1 MADQQR
7 QDGSGP
13 VDEVP
18 AGADGTVISGL
29 MTRLMRQYGAI
40 RNRITATGRVS
51 AAPTFLL
58 FKFADGQRRRAADL
72 AEELCAD
79 PSTVSRQV
87 AQLVKEGFLERQAD
101 PDDGRASLLVLTD
114 LGRQRRDALRRDSI
128 ALFAGVTAAWSDH
141 DRRTLA
147 ELLHRYVEDMESQRE
162 SITEAVLASHTGEP
176 DPAAAARRAPDRQRT
191 NTERTT

>member
-1 MADQQR
+1 MPPGTAASSV
-7 QDGSGP
+7 GT
-13 VDEVP
+13 
-18 AGADGTVISGL
+18 DGTVIAGL

-40 RNRITATGRVS
+40 RQRITATGRVS

-87 AQLVKEGFLERQAD
+87 AQLVKEGLLERQAD

-114 LGRQRRDALRRDSI
+114 RGRRRRDRLRRDST
-128 ALFAGVTAAWSDH
+128 ALFAGVTAAWSDA

-147 ELLHRYVEDMESQRE
+147 DLLHRYVEDLESQRE
-162 SITEAVLASHTGEP
+162 SITQAVLASQASESETEP
-176 DPAAAARRAPDRQRT
+176 DDDG
-191 NTERTT
+191 TTGS